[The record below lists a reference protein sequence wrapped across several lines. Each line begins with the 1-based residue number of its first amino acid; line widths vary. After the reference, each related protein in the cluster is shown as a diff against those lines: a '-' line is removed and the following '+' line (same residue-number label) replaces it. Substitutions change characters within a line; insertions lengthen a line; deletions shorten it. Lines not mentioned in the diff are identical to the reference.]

1 MREFFYMPKYLSFD
15 PTFTITNY
23 HFRILLLFAK
33 HMNLD
38 ELLPIQHTVLY
49 FFLLINVKFPRRPI
63 TKQNYNLPQPFVLMT
78 LI

>member
-1 MREFFYMPKYLSFD
+1 MGEFCYITKYLSFD
-15 PTFTITNY
+15 PICTITNY
-23 HFRILLLFAK
+23 HFRKLLLFAK

-38 ELLPIQHTVLY
+38 ELPIQHII
-49 FFLLINVKFPRRPI
+49 LLINVKFPRRPI